1 MESKKKQ
8 KIKIQLFNEYFK
20 AMQKDIKMVLK
31 KTSHPSFEAT
41 TYKDLSNFS
50 LDMNLNIHL
59 FDNKDVELLKKVEI
73 LDRFFSTKPPLSSQN
88 VQEVW
93 KYLEY
98 MLFVVDGKKRTVE
111 KKMIAPADMD
121 LTKIT
126 SAMGSL
132 MSDPG
137 NGLSDLIENISSKL
151 QASLQG
157 KEVDQQQLITD
168 LMSGN
173 SSSSGINFGS
183 IISQTTE
190 ALKEKID
197 SGEIDMGKLK
207 EIADSMTN

>member
-1 MESKKKQ
+1 MDSKKKQ

-41 TYKDLSNFS
+41 SYKDLSNFS
-50 LDMNLNIHL
+50 LDMCLNIQM
-59 FDNKDVELLKKVEI
+59 FDEKNVELLKKVEI
-73 LDRFFSTKPPLSSQN
+73 LDRFFSTKPSLSSQN
-88 VQEVW
+88 IEAVW
-93 KYLEY
+93 KYLEL
-98 MLFVVDGKKRTVE
+98 MLFVVDGKKRTPE
-111 KKMIAPADMD
+111 KKMVTPGDMD

-137 NGLSDLIENISSKL
+137 SGLSDLIESISSKL
-151 QASLQG
+151 QTSLQG
-157 KEVDQQQLITD
+157 KEIDQQQLIMD

-173 SSSSGINFGS
+173 SSSSGINFGD

-197 SGEIDMGKLK
+197 SGEVDMSKLK
-207 EIADSMTN
+207 EIADSMTK